1 MSDFGGE
8 VPGDAGG
15 CCEVGGD
22 EKRFNA
28 TELGILKV
36 GIGYLITDHYPNQ
49 DILRQRLEEL
59 SNKLDKMIDEANTT
73 GR

>member
-1 MSDFGGE
+1 MSDFDGE
-8 VPGDAGG
+8 VPGAGG

-22 EKRFNA
+22 EKEGFNA
-28 TELGILKV
+28 TELDILKV
-36 GIGYLITDHYPNQ
+36 GIDYLITDHYPNQ
-49 DILRQRLEEL
+49 DMLRQRLEEL